1 MPFKACCQV
10 SSVRGR
16 GIERNFQ
23 NRGICLAR
31 KDRAQLYQVRSNTR
45 HVHMEGSIVNGQGGD
60 GTGSSKLVLT
70 LRNGLGAK
78 RVGPKRKKGQVS
90 MQFYESAG
98 ESHPDKTE
106 RTVPLQCVSVKG
118 HRSRVPGMSEHH
130 SGPT

>member
-16 GIERNFQ
+16 GIERNFR
-23 NRGICLAR
+23 NRGIFLAR

-78 RVGPKRKKGQVS
+78 RVLNERKGK
-90 MQFYESAG
+90 SACSSTNLPVNPIQTRQR
-98 ESHPDKTE
+98 ELYLFN
-106 RTVPLQCVSVKG
+106 VCL
-118 HRSRVPGMSEHH
+118 
-130 SGPT
+130 